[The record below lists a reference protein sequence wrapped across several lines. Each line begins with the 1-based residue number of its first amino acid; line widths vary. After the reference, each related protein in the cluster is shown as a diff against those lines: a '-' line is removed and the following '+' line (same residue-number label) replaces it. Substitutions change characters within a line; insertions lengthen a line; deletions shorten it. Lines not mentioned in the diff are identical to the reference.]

1 MSTTYSVTK
10 AANRLK
16 LSTSTIR
23 RFADTFV
30 DYLPDYGKQ
39 QKGKRRELTESD
51 LRHIF
56 ALVRMMENQPP
67 GYGREDL
74 LQALQE
80 GQEQL
85 VVPASLPRV
94 ENLAEAPVESPT
106 ASQEAPQ
113 PLATIT
119 PAQLEAFTDVLQRI
133 SVHLDKES
141 AESKHLAPLDRLTAA
156 LEQDAAARKEEAEAR
171 KQQAATMDR
180 MITALHAFIAAVVFI
195 LLITIAVAAGWIG

>member
-1 MSTTYSVTK
+1 MMTTYSVTE
-10 AANRLK
+10 AASRLK

-23 RFADTFV
+23 RFADTFS

-39 QKGKRRELTESD
+39 RKGKRRELTESD
-51 LRHIF
+51 LRHIL
-56 ALVRMMENQPP
+56 ALVHLMENQPP
-67 GYGREDL
+67 GYGRDDL
-74 LQALQE
+74 LQALQDGRE
-80 GQEQL
+80 RL
-85 VVPASLPRV
+85 VVPASLPRA
-94 ENLAEAPVESPT
+94 ESLAEAPVEPLT

-133 SVHLDKES
+133 SAHLDREAADNKQ
-141 AESKHLAPLDRLTAA
+141 LAPLERLSAA
-156 LEQDAAARKEEAEAR
+156 LEQDAAARKEEADAR

-180 MITALHAFIAAVVFI
+180 LITALHAFIAAVVFI